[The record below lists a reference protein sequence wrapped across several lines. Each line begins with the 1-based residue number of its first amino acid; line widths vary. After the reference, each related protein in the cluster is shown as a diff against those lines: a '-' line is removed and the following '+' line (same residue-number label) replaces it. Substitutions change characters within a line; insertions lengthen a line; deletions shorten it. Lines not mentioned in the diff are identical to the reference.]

1 MCRNYPFTRC
11 IGKLCPHQ
19 SAYADSF
26 PRGGSLSIEFKV
38 IYMTTTM
45 NRLPVST
52 WNPLGVNYATASAAL
67 PAVPAAGW
75 AKAEALSP
83 ALPAGVTAPA
93 AADFG
98 SFAVSGMG
106 AETDA
111 WLAANANLVNH
122 LAVTGTADAP
132 VVFETA
138 LDADHPH
145 ALTYL
150 TIDAAAGSS
159 LTVVQVVRGDA
170 EGGVSA
176 NLTRIRAAEGA
187 HVVLVQVQLLG
198 NRARRWNAVA
208 IEQGTSAR
216 VEQVRIELGGSVV
229 ACGARTLLNH
239 NKCEYD
245 LDAVYFGHSNDVLD
259 FNDVSVH
266 TGRDTLCEMHTA
278 GVLTGSADKILR
290 GTVDF
295 QRGAK
300 RGVGHESEDVLLF
313 SPSARNRTA
322 PLILCGEEEVEG
334 QHAASVGRLDENK
347 LYYLRSQARRL
358 MVDARFAPAIDKI
371 PLDSLQDEVRENVA
385 RRLNDEL
392 DG

>member
-1 MCRNYPFTRC
+1 
-11 IGKLCPHQ
+11 
-19 SAYADSF
+19 
-26 PRGGSLSIEFKV
+26 
-38 IYMTTTM
+38 MTTTM

-52 WNPLGVNYATASAAL
+52 WNPLGVNYAPASAAL

-98 SFAVSGMG
+98 DFAASGMG
-106 AETDA
+106 AEADA

-198 NRARRWNAVA
+198 NNARRWNAVA

-266 TGRDTLCEMHTA
+266 TGKDTLCEMHTA
-278 GVLTGSADKILR
+278 GVLTGNASKILR
-290 GTVDF
+290 GTIDF
-295 QRGAK
+295 RRGAK

-313 SPSARNRTA
+313 SPTARNRTA

-334 QHAASVGRLDENK
+334 QHAASIGRLDEEK
-347 LYYLRSQARRL
+347 LYYLRSRGLSEAQARRL
-358 MVDARFAPAIDKI
+358 MVDARFAPALDKI
-371 PLDSLQDEVRENVA
+371 PPEALRTEVQEEAA
-385 RRLNDEL
+385 RRLDDHAE
-392 DG
+392 

>member
-1 MCRNYPFTRC
+1 
-11 IGKLCPHQ
+11 
-19 SAYADSF
+19 
-26 PRGGSLSIEFKV
+26 
-38 IYMTTTM
+38 MTTTM
-45 NRLPVST
+45 NRLSVST
-52 WNPLGVNYATASAAL
+52 WNPLGVNYAPASAAL

-98 SFAVSGMG
+98 SFAASGMG

-122 LAVTGTADAP
+122 LTVTGTADAP

-266 TGRDTLCEMHTA
+266 TGKDTLCEMHTA

-347 LYYLRSQARRL
+347 LYYLRSRGLSEAQARRL

>member
-1 MCRNYPFTRC
+1 MNDTN
-11 IGKLCPHQ
+11 
-19 SAYADSF
+19 
-26 PRGGSLSIEFKV
+26 
-38 IYMTTTM
+38 M
-45 NRLPVST
+45 NRLPVPT
-52 WNPLGVNYATASAAL
+52 WNQCGVN
-67 PAVPAAGW
+67 
-75 AKAEALSP
+75 
-83 ALPAGVTAPA
+83 TAPA
-93 AADFG
+93 AAALPEPAGDWG
-98 SFAVSGMG
+98 EANFAVTLPAGVGESEEEFTAFAESGMG

-111 WLAANANLVNH
+111 FVLENATVR
-122 LAVTGTADAP
+122 
-132 VVFETA
+132 
-138 LDADHPH
+138 H
-145 ALTYL
+145 ALTVAEGVTVAEPAVFEFTL
-150 TIDAAAGSS
+150 DAAHPNAVSVLDVDVKANAS
-159 LTVVQVVRGDA
+159 VTLVQVLRGDA
-170 EGGVSA
+170 ENGAAA
-176 NLTRIRAAEGA
+176 NLVRIRAAEGA
-187 HVVLVQVQLLG
+187 HVKLVQVQLLG

-266 TGRDTLCEMHTA
+266 TGRDTLCEMNTA

-300 RGVGHESEDVLLF
+300 RGVGHEIEDVLLF

-334 QHAASVGRLDENK
+334 QHAASIGRLDEEK
-347 LYYLRSQARRL
+347 LYYLRSRGLSEAQARRL
-358 MVDARFAPAIDKI
+358 MVDARFAPALDKI
-371 PLDSLQDEVRENVA
+371 PLEALRTEVQEEAA
-385 RRLNDEL
+385 RRLDDHAE
-392 DG
+392 

>member
-1 MCRNYPFTRC
+1 
-11 IGKLCPHQ
+11 
-19 SAYADSF
+19 
-26 PRGGSLSIEFKV
+26 
-38 IYMTTTM
+38 MTTTM

-52 WNPLGVNYATASAAL
+52 WNPLGVNYAPASAAL
-67 PAVPAAGW
+67 PAVPTAGW

-98 SFAVSGMG
+98 SFAASGMG
-106 AETDA
+106 AKTDA

-216 VEQVRIELGGSVV
+216 VEQVRSVV

-295 QRGAK
+295 QRCAK

-347 LYYLRSQARRL
+347 LYYLRSRGLSEAQARRL

-371 PLDSLQDEVRENVA
+371 PLGSLQDEVRENVA

>member
-1 MCRNYPFTRC
+1 
-11 IGKLCPHQ
+11 
-19 SAYADSF
+19 
-26 PRGGSLSIEFKV
+26 
-38 IYMTTTM
+38 M

-52 WNPLGVNYATASAAL
+52 WNPLGVNYAPASAAL

-98 SFAVSGMG
+98 SFAASGMG

-216 VEQVRIELGGSVV
+216 VEQVRIELGGS
-229 ACGARTLLNH
+229 
-239 NKCEYD
+239 
-245 LDAVYFGHSNDVLD
+245 NDVLD

-295 QRGAK
+295 QHGAK

-347 LYYLRSQARRL
+347 LYYLRSRGLSEAQARRL